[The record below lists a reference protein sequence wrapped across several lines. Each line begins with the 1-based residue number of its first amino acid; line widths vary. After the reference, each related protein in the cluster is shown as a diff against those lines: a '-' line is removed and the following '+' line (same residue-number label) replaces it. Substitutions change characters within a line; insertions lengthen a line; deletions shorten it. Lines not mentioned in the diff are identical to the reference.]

1 MQKRR
6 TMIAFCF
13 TRILFANR
21 KTEIYRE
28 AEMVL
33 TRRQKLH
40 SFFNVEE
47 GNKYWQ
53 AKWCVYNQLLDHGFV
68 RRMYNNFYE
77 LDEDL
82 FRSAQP
88 NEKTLS
94 KFQKLGGQ
102 TVLSLRG
109 CTTAPYWYQEEKH
122 CRNLGLS
129 LHNIPLAASKA
140 PSVDDLKVLIDFLG
154 NAPKPLLI
162 HCKSGADR
170 TGLAAFIY
178 LTVFKSCRFTVA
190 KRQLSVKYFH
200 NPFGKAGVL
209 DKFVDRFWRD
219 QRLYGINFEE
229 WLYTRY
235 DREQFENILEIETKN

>member
-1 MQKRR
+1 
-6 TMIAFCF
+6 
-13 TRILFANR
+13 
-21 KTEIYRE
+21 
-28 AEMVL
+28 MVL

-40 SFFNVEE
+40 SLFNVEE
-47 GNKYWQ
+47 GNKHWR
-53 AKWCVYNQLLDHGFV
+53 ARWFVYNELLDHGFV
-68 RRMYNNFYE
+68 RRIYNNFFKI
-77 LDEDL
+77 DENV

-94 KFQKLGGQ
+94 KFKKLGGK

-109 CTTAPYWYQEEKH
+109 CTTAPYWYQEEIQCK
-122 CRNLGLS
+122 NLGLS
-129 LHNIPLAASKA
+129 LHNIPLTASKP
-140 PSVDDLKVLIDFLG
+140 PSVEDLKTLIDFLG

-170 TGLAAFIY
+170 TGLAAFVY
-178 LTVFKSCRFTVA
+178 LTVFQSCRFAVA

-200 NPFGKAGVL
+200 NSYGKAGVL
-209 DKFVDRFWRD
+209 DKFVDSFWKD

-235 DREQFENILEIETKN
+235 ESEGFENTLKLGKKINDV